1 MSIILSNVLY
11 LPDSWEYK
19 RAGEIQG
26 RGRGPRMGRRRKIKR
41 EEREKR
47 GAVLFF
53 SVFAFYQVQR

>member
-26 RGRGPRMGRRRKIKR
+26 RGRGPGMGRRRKIKR
-41 EEREKR
+41 EEEKR